1 MELMMRGA
9 TPLTMTS
16 VEIAELTGK
25 RHDNVMADIRKML
38 VEIQSPEKSGDYQ
51 DGRGRTQPCLLLDK
65 DETLCLVAGY
75 SAQLR
80 IRIIRRWQELEQ
92 QGNQNALVIPQSLP
106 EALRLAAELAEQKM
120 ALEQKVAMD
129 APAVEFA
136 KQIASVEKG
145 ITLSAF
151 AKTVGLGPNTL
162 FTLLRERKILMSCRG
177 ERWNLPMQEYV
188 DRGLFATRESSFDS
202 NGERRISFTPL
213 ITGKGQ
219 QWLVERL
226 IRDGIL
232 RGVAA

>member
-1 MELMMRGA
+1 MELMMQGA
-9 TPLTMTS
+9 APLTMTS
-16 VEIAELTGK
+16 
-25 RHDNVMADIRKML
+25 
-38 VEIQSPEKSGDYQ
+38 
-51 DGRGRTQPCLLLDK
+51 
-65 DETLCLVAGY
+65 
-75 SAQLR
+75 
-80 IRIIRRWQELEQ
+80 
-92 QGNQNALVIPQSLP
+92 
-106 EALRLAAELAEQKM
+106 
-120 ALEQKVAMD
+120 
-129 APAVEFA
+129 VEFA

-162 FTLLRERKILMSCRG
+162 FALLRERKILMSCRG

>member
-1 MELMMRGA
+1 MRGV

-25 RHDNVMADIRKML
+25 EHKNVLADIRRML
-38 VEIQSPEKSGDYQ
+38 VEIQSAEKPAEYQ
-51 DGRGRTQPCLLLDK
+51 DSLGRAQPCLLLDK
-65 DETLCLVAGY
+65 DESLCLVAGY

-92 QGNQNALVIPQSLP
+92 QGNQNSLVIPQSLP

-162 FTLLRERKILMSCRG
+162 FSLLRERKILMSCRG

-202 NGERRISFTPL
+202 NGERRISFTP
-213 ITGKGQ
+213 
-219 QWLVERL
+219 
-226 IRDGIL
+226 
-232 RGVAA
+232 

>member
-1 MELMMRGA
+1 
-9 TPLTMTS
+9 
-16 VEIAELTGK
+16 
-25 RHDNVMADIRKML
+25 
-38 VEIQSPEKSGDYQ
+38 
-51 DGRGRTQPCLLLDK
+51 
-65 DETLCLVAGY
+65 
-75 SAQLR
+75 
-80 IRIIRRWQELEQ
+80 
-92 QGNQNALVIPQSLP
+92 
-106 EALRLAAELAEQKM
+106 M

-202 NGERRISFTPL
+202 NGERRISFTP
-213 ITGKGQ
+213 
-219 QWLVERL
+219 
-226 IRDGIL
+226 
-232 RGVAA
+232 

>member
-1 MELMMRGA
+1 MMRGEN
-9 TPLTMTS
+9 PLTMTS

-25 RHDNVMADIRKML
+25 RHDHVLTDIRKML
-38 VEIQSPEKSGDYQ
+38 VEIQSPEKSGDYK
-51 DGRGRTQPCLLLDK
+51 DSRSRSQPCLLLDK
-65 DETLCLVAGY
+65 DESLCLVAGY

-80 IRIIRRWQELEQ
+80 MRIIRRWQELERQ
-92 QGNQNALVIPQSLP
+92 VDRAALMIPKTLP
-106 EALRLAAELAEQKM
+106 EALRLAAELAEQNM
-120 ALEQKVAMD
+120 VLEQKVAMD

-151 AKTVGLGPNTL
+151 AKTIGLGPVKL

-188 DRGLFATRESSFDS
+188 DRGLFTTRESSFDS

-226 IRDGIL
+226 IRDGVL